1 MSKHHFSANSASICG
16 HVEMTS
22 FTYGSK
28 SARMSDQLYAANTL
42 CMSCSSKLGV
52 LLAPE
57 EKGFFKLQLPSLLG
71 TTKTVPFA
79 NGLRI
84 KRLRTIGPV
93 MAKLDKSDEPLAK
106 VVLAIYQMLFQVTE
120 ARFWIETKDLPLDRH
135 WMAFEVA
142 ALMRTGV
149 TSSVRTSICSVHEY
163 WRIRD
168 SKVLATA
175 VESLEGL
182 RVEAAL
188 PPQDSTITN
197 EAVA

>member
-28 SARMSDQLYAANTL
+28 SSRMSDQLYAANTI
-42 CMSCSSKLGV
+42 CMTCSSKLGDLV
-52 LLAPE
+52 APE

-71 TTKTVPFA
+71 TTKTVPYA

-84 KRLRTIGPV
+84 KRLRAIGPV

-106 VVLAIYQMLFQVTE
+106 VALAVYQLLFKVTE
-120 ARFWIETKDLPLDRH
+120 ASFWITTKDLPFDRF

-142 ALMRTGV
+142 ALMRKGV
-149 TSSVRTSICSVHEY
+149 TSSVRTSISSVHEY

-168 SKVLATA
+168 SSVLATA
-175 VESLEGL
+175 AESLEAHGVANAQL
-182 RVEAAL
+182 AQAV
-188 PPQDSTITN
+188 TITN

>member
-28 SARMSDQLYAANTL
+28 SARTSDLMYAANTI
-42 CMSCSSKLGV
+42 CMACSSKLGALV
-52 LLAPE
+52 APE
-57 EKGFFKLQLPSLLG
+57 EKGFYKLQLPSLLG
-71 TTKTVPFA
+71 TVRTISYA

-84 KRLRTIGPV
+84 KRLRAFGPI

-106 VVLAIYQMLFQVTE
+106 VALAVYQLLFKVTE
-120 ARFWIETKDLPLDRH
+120 ASFWITNRDLPFDRF

-142 ALMRTGV
+142 ALMRKDV
-149 TSSVRTSICSVHEY
+149 TSSVRISTSSVHEY

-168 SKVLATA
+168 SSVLATA
-175 VESLEGL
+175 AESLEVL
-182 RVEAAL
+182 QVEKAQAPL
-188 PPQDSTITN
+188 GPTIAN